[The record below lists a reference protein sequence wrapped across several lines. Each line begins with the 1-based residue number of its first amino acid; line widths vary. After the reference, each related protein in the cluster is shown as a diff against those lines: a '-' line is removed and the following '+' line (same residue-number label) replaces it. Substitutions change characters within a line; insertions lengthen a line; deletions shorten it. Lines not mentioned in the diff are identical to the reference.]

1 MRILILMNNPA
12 LRWIFFISDS
22 YFPVTSLNDMA
33 ATDSI
38 PSQFSTKSNLIQHD
52 LVGPIAAGYLIFY
65 RPTEAVK

>member
-1 MRILILMNNPA
+1 MD
-12 LRWIFFISDS
+12 FFISGS

-33 ATDSI
+33 VTDST

-52 LVGPIAAGYLIFY
+52 LVGPIAAGAILIFY